1 MTNLNLHI
9 QHCTR
14 YWLVYFTPQSFGKTV
29 APFHG
34 KTINIFLKCPERE
47 SSAVTAFSPDRK
59 TDPSVCVCVCSMPS
73 DVIMKRTQPF
83 PAAPS
88 NNLDSIGHRLC
99 GRHAK
104 RKDNIVP
111 DLETITFF
119 HKEQHS
125 YADKGRGAKSIPSVL
140 QRTSSYLHPAV
151 IAIISLKN
159 QTQIGIMIF
168 KDLPWMLAF
177 YKLV

>member
-1 MTNLNLHI
+1 MWEHCNCIQPSQWLNRSL
-9 QHCTR
+9 
-14 YWLVYFTPQSFGKTV
+14 
-29 APFHG
+29 
-34 KTINIFLKCPERE
+34 
-47 SSAVTAFSPDRK
+47 
-59 TDPSVCVCVCSMPS
+59 VCVRVRSVPS

-88 NNLDSIGHRLC
+88 NNQDSIGHHLC

-111 DLETITFF
+111 DLETITLF
-119 HKEQHS
+119 HKEQHG
-125 YADKGRGAKSIPSVL
+125 YTAVGQGRKSITTVL
-140 QRTSSYLHPAV
+140 KWTSSYLHPAL

-168 KDLPWMLAF
+168 KDLPWVPAF
-177 YKLV
+177 YKLFCLFRKRWALYNGCIL